1 MSNPL
6 SEVFAKFRVHY
17 YRDVFSRI
25 KNRELSLSTVE
36 VYCVETIYALG
47 SPTINEFA
55 NYLRISSPNATYK
68 VNSLVR
74 KGYIRKIQSKRD
86 KREYYL
92 EVTDRFYRYW
102 NLNERYLDIVD
113 RRLKDTLT
121 PEEYTFFCRIL
132 DKISSDLM
140 PETGLDEE
148 FRSDPD
154 AV

>member
-1 MSNPL
+1 MSTPL
-6 SEVFAKFRVHY
+6 SDVFAKFRVHY

-25 KNRELSLSTVE
+25 KNREMSLSTVE

-74 KGYIRKIQSKRD
+74 KGYIRKIQSRRD

-92 EVTDRFYRYW
+92 EVTDRFYKYW

-113 RRLKDTLT
+113 ERLRGSLT
-121 PEEYTFFCRIL
+121 DEEYEFFSRIL
-132 DKISSDLM
+132 TKISRELM
-140 PETGLDEE
+140 PETGLDEG
-148 FRSDPD
+148 FYSDPD
-154 AV
+154 AT